1 VKLAVATVVVAL
13 LALVGPATAQNNPTI
28 GVERH
33 SDRVVITVAGVS
45 ATGTAIPGDGYID
58 IPLAAGARAAAY
70 IRIDDPTVR
79 KVEVGDAKEPIVRV
93 KLRTGQRQT
102 QAIAGAVA
110 LVQVAN
116 GTQITIVRNPAAP
129 AKAPEAAKAAP
140 AARPLT
146 AAAPVAPLVVPV
158 AVPVPTAAPAP
169 TPAAI
174 AAQAPVAEAKA
185 PVEATP
191 DLTEPAAAGPAPAA
205 ASAPAGPPVTGIPAE
220 TARPLELAPT
230 TGGGLPWTSIIVL
243 IGVAAAGVLVVR
255 KTRGQRAGADAP
267 QMTMRAT
274 MSLGAKAKV
283 VLLTADDRELLV
295 AVDSKGVRLLDSW
308 NRGEAAEAG
317 PRGNETDAA
326 EVEADG
332 AAVAPDFASLVA
344 RVGGGRATTRAGT
357 QTGAIPRLPTE
368 GAVSQRMATQT
379 GLSQRF
385 KAPTE
390 PPPRAQPRLV
400 TRNDDLDDDLD
411 DGRAPRARTSS
422 DQISGLLRLRHAAR
436 AEDAAAG
443 EPTEGESPWAQHL
456 MASLR
461 RGKPS

>member
-1 VKLAVATVVVAL
+1 VKVAVATVFVAL
-13 LALVGPATAQNNPTI
+13 LALVGTATAQNGAI
-28 GVERH
+28 GIERH

-45 ATGTAIPGDGYID
+45 ATGTAIAGDGYID

-70 IRIDDPTVR
+70 TRIDDPTVR
-79 KVEVGDAKEPIVRV
+79 KVEVGDAREPVVRV
-93 KLRTGQRQT
+93 KLRTGKRQT

-110 LVQVAN
+110 LVQVAS
-116 GTQITIVRNPAAP
+116 GTQITILRNPAAP
-129 AKAPEAAKAAP
+129 AKAAEPAAAP
-140 AARPLT
+140 
-146 AAAPVAPLVVPV
+146 PVAPLAVAPIVVPV
-158 AVPVPTAAPAP
+158 AVPVPTPAPAAKAAPAAA
-169 TPAAI
+169 PAAK
-174 AAQAPVAEAKA
+174 AA
-185 PVEATP
+185 PVEAAP
-191 DLTEPAAAGPAPAA
+191 DLTEPAPTAEPAPAA
-205 ASAPAGPPVTGIPAE
+205 ATAPAGPPVTGIPAE

-255 KTRGQRAGADAP
+255 KTRGQRTGADAP

-295 AVDSKGVRLLDSW
+295 AVDGKGVRLLDSW
-308 NRGEAAEAG
+308 NRGDAPEAG

-326 EVEADG
+326 ELEADE

-344 RVGGGRATTRAGT
+344 RVGGGRAPTRAGT
-357 QTGAIPRLPTE
+357 QTGAVPRLGTE

-436 AEDAAAG
+436 AEDAASG

>member
-33 SDRVVITVAGVS
+33 SDRVVITVTGVS

-70 IRIDDPTVR
+70 TRIDDPTVR
-79 KVEVGDAKEPIVRV
+79 KVEVGDAREPIVRV

-102 QAIAGAVA
+102 QAIAGAIA

-116 GTQITIVRNPAAP
+116 GTQITIVRNPAVP
-129 AKAPEAAKAAP
+129 AKAPEPAKAAP
-140 AARPLT
+140 AAAPL

-158 AVPVPTAAPAP
+158 AVPVPTPA
-169 TPAAI
+169 PAAI
-174 AAQAPVAEAKA
+174 AARAPVAEAKV
-185 PVEATP
+185 PVEASP
-191 DLTEPAAAGPAPAA
+191 DLTEPAPTAEPAPAA
-205 ASAPAGPPVTGIPAE
+205 ATAPAGPPVTGIPAE

-255 KTRGQRAGADAP
+255 KTRGQRTGADAP

-283 VLLTADDRELLV
+283 VLLTADDHELLV

-308 NRGEAAEAG
+308 NRGEAPEAG
-317 PRGNETDAA
+317 PRGNQTDAA
-326 EVEADG
+326 EIEADE

-357 QTGAIPRLPTE
+357 QTGAVPRLPTE